1 MVPPSSSVHVV
12 QVKLDR
18 AVAASVHVP
27 AAQLAQDVSVVAVHM
42 TRCWPATQLETVVE
56 QGVHE
61 DELVP
66 EADHVL
72 DPHGTHT
79 ASEKGVQACKRS
91 PGPHVGVEHGH
102 DVLLPPCTVQQSAQ
116 MGSPD

>member
-1 MVPPSSSVHVV
+1 MVPTSGVHVV

-56 QGVHE
+56 QGVHV

-66 EADHVL
+66 VADHVL
-72 DPHGTHT
+72 DAQFMHC
-79 ASEKGVQACKRS
+79 ASEKGVQGCKRC
-91 PGPHVGVEHGH
+91 PGPHVGTEHGH
-102 DVLLPPCTVQQSAQ
+102 AALVPPATVQQL
-116 MGSPD
+116 